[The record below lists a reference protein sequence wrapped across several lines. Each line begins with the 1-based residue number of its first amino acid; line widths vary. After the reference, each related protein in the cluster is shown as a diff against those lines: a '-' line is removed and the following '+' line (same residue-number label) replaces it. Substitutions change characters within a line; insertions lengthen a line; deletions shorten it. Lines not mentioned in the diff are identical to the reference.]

1 MLRIPSALLR
11 APCSARAVALPTA
24 LSRGVAPITAR
35 SNSSSSGNAPPEDN
49 DVAGSSTGKDAAH
62 PTSTASQP
70 STTQQPEPE
79 KRKLTIAEQDALAF
93 KQLDDRE
100 GSGAGNEILDGEYE
114 KGMTR
119 NTRKNQYRVI

>member
-1 MLRIPSALLR
+1 MPMAM
-11 APCSARAVALPTA
+11 
-24 LSRGVAPITAR
+24 SRGVAPVTSR
-35 SNSSSSGNAPPEDN
+35 LHSSSTTNAPPKD
-49 DVAGSSTGKDAAH
+49 DDAASGSSTETDAAQ

-70 STTQQPEPE
+70 STEQQTDTEP